1 MASEIFPF
9 SDPLLQFD
17 DYQVRRFRGGD
28 AESIARH
35 ANNYRIWKQ
44 LRDWFPHPYTR
55 EDAEE
60 FIDQISREY
69 PSHTFAIATESE
81 AIGTIGYHPGSDVH
95 RYSAELGFWLAE
107 PYHGKG
113 IMTEAVRRFSDH
125 LLGGDYFLRLWAGVF
140 SNNPASMRV
149 LEKAGFVLEGVLKA
163 SVVKD
168 GELLDQ
174 HLYAKMRP
182 GTT

>member
-1 MASEIFPF
+1 MTSEYFPF
-9 SDPLLQFD
+9 SDPLLQFES
-17 DYQVRRFRGGD
+17 YHVRRFRHAD
-28 AESIARH
+28 AAAIARY
-35 ANNYRIWKQ
+35 ANNFSIWKQ

-60 FIDQISREY
+60 FLDQVTREY
-69 PSHTFAIATESE
+69 PPRTFAIATEHE
-81 AIGTIGYHPGSDVH
+81 AIGTLGYHPGHDVH

-125 LLGGDYFLRLWAGVF
+125 LLASGDILRLWAGVF

-149 LEKAGFVLEGVLKA
+149 LEKAGFVREGVLQA

-168 GELLDQ
+168 DEVLDQ
-174 HLYAKMRP
+174 HLYAKVRP
-182 GTT
+182 SAT

>member
-1 MASEIFPF
+1 MASETFPF

-17 DYQVRRFRGGD
+17 GYQVRRFRGGD

-55 EDAEE
+55 EDAEG
-60 FIDQISREY
+60 FLDQVTREY
-69 PSHTFAIATESE
+69 PPRTFAIATESE
-81 AIGTIGYHPGSDVH
+81 AIGTIGCQPGQDVH

-107 PYHGKG
+107 PYHGRG
-113 IMTEAVRRFSDH
+113 IMTGVVQTFSDH
-125 LLGGDYFLRLWAGVF
+125 LLAGGEWIRLWAGVF
-140 SNNPASMRV
+140 SNNAASMRV
-149 LEKAGFVLEGVLKA
+149 LEKAGFVREGVLQA

-168 GELLDQ
+168 GEVLDQ
-174 HLYAKMRP
+174 HLFGKIKS
-182 GTT
+182 GS